1 MKTLTGTRDSSVV
14 ERRQIVVQGVVQGVG
29 FRPFVA
35 RVAEELGLS
44 GLCGNDSVS
53 VFIEAEGPATA
64 VVELERRLWEEPP
77 PLARVVRVSSRALTP
92 TGDRGFTIVDS
103 RQVDGTRTLVPPDT
117 ATCDECLA
125 ELTDPSDRRYRHP
138 FITCTNCGPRFTII
152 TDLPYDRPS
161 TTMRDFALCEAC
173 RVEYETPADRRYH
186 AQPVAC
192 HDCGP
197 TLWAFGDGVRTDGAD
212 AALVRAHEVLAGGGI
227 VAIKGIGGFHLACD
241 AASDAAV
248 ALLRERK
255 ARPDKPFALMAPDL
269 AAAARLIELDEAAIA
284 SLTGP
289 ARPIVLAT
297 TVPGAAGAGA
307 PVSAGV
313 APAYDELGV
322 MLPYAPIHTL
332 LFAPVPGADVDPP
345 RVLVMTSGNLS
356 DEPLCFTNDDALDR
370 LANIA
375 DLFLLHDRDIAV
387 PCEDSVVTVVNGT
400 EVPIRRSRGYA
411 PLPVWLDSATP
422 PILAVGG
429 EIKNAFCVTRG
440 DLAFLSAH
448 LGDMGTLESRQAFE
462 RSVEQLEALH
472 GVQPA
477 VIVADDHPGYMTHQW
492 ADARGEAAGIPV
504 VTVQH
509 HHAHLASLLAEHGR
523 LGTPTL
529 GIVFD
534 GTGYG
539 CDKTIWGGELLVVGR
554 EPGVA
559 ERVGHLA
566 PFLLPGGD
574 AAVRNPFRCAMSLL
588 HAAGLDETGLP
599 IAEEISLVERDIVR
613 QMLAADTGCV
623 QTTSAGRLFDAVS
636 SLIGVRHRVTYEAQ
650 AAVELEALA
659 RSATQAVR
667 LDVEVRGGVIALDG
681 LVHQLVTAVRSG
693 AAQADI
699 ALGFHLALTDAVV
712 RVATTLAAER
722 GLETVGLS
730 GGVFANRILSQ
741 AVVAGLAQN
750 GLEVLTHRVVP
761 CNDGGLALGQVAVA
775 RELVAGLNLSSGGN

>member
-1 MKTLTGTRDSSVV
+1 MNTITTTI

-35 RVAEELGLS
+35 RVAEELGLT

-77 PLARVVRVSSRALTP
+77 PLARVVRVSSRALSP
-92 TGDRGFTIVDS
+92 TGEQGFRIVDS
-103 RQVDGTRTLVPPDT
+103 RQAEGTRTLVPPDT
-117 ATCDECLA
+117 ATCEECLA
-125 ELTDPSDRRYRHP
+125 ELRDPGDRRYRHP

-161 TTMRDFALCEAC
+161 TTMRAFELCAAC
-173 RVEYETPADRRYH
+173 RAEYETPADRRYH

-197 TLWAFGDGVRTDGAD
+197 TLWALAGDDRTDGAD
-212 AALVRAHEVLAGGGI
+212 AALLRAQEVLAGGGI

-241 AASDAAV
+241 AANDDAV
-248 ALLRERK
+248 ARLRARK

-269 AAAARLIELDEAAIA
+269 DTVTALIEVGAAETS

-289 ARPIVLAT
+289 ARPIVLARA
-297 TVPGAAGAGA
+297 VDGA
-307 PVSAGV
+307 PVSDGV
-313 APAYDELGV
+313 APAHDELGV
-322 MLPYAPIHTL
+322 MLPYAPVHSL
-332 LFAPVPGADVDPP
+332 LFTAVPGADVEPP

-370 LANIA
+370 LAPIA

-387 PCEDSVVTVVNGT
+387 PCEDSVVTVVDGT

-411 PLPVWLDSATP
+411 PLPVWLDTAAP

-429 EIKNAFCVTRG
+429 EIKNTFCVTRG

-462 RSVEQLEALH
+462 RSVHQLEALH

-477 VIVADDHPGYMTHQW
+477 MIVADDHPGYATHQW
-492 ADARGEAAGIPV
+492 AEARGEAAGIPV
-504 VTVQH
+504 LTVQH

-529 GIVFD
+529 GIVLD

-539 CDKTIWGGELLVVGR
+539 CDKTVWGGELLIVGR

-559 ERVGHLA
+559 DRVGHLA

-588 HAAGLDETGLP
+588 QAAGLDETGL
-599 IAEEISLVERDIVR
+599 ALEDEISLVERDIVR

-623 QTTSAGRLFDAVS
+623 QTTSAGRVFDAVA

-659 RSATQAVR
+659 RTASDAVPIE
-667 LDVEVRGGVIALDG
+667 LDVRGGVIQLDG
-681 LVHQLVTAVRSG
+681 MVRQIVAAITSG
-693 AAQADI
+693 AAPADI
-699 ALGFHLALTDAVV
+699 SLGFHLGLADALV
-712 RVATTLAAER
+712 RAATSLVAEQHLA
-722 GLETVGLS
+722 TVGLT

-741 AVVAGLAQN
+741 AVVSGLTQAGV
-750 GLEVLTHRVVP
+750 EVLTHRVVP

-775 RELVAGLNLSSGGN
+775 RELAPQLATQHTSGGN